1 MMIARRLHRFTS
13 AIAALACL
21 STAAC
26 TNDEREMLTAEQLTR
41 GLSDQTTARAAMLAN
56 AGAEQMQVRF
66 LKTGRSGVMLQ
77 EISRAGLVT
86 WLSSDG
92 ASLQTDKGLL
102 RATRGF
108 GAGLMAVDLK
118 QSRRR
123 IFAHAEGPAE
133 RFHSYLTGNDETET
147 RTYHCDIR
155 DRGNRTLTIVG
166 QDIITR
172 LIAESCVN
180 PDQSFLNLYWLR
192 ATDNRLIQSR
202 QWTGPYLGTITTRLQ
217 VTP

>member
-1 MMIARRLHRFTS
+1 MINARRLHRITR
-13 AIAALACL
+13 AIATLACL
-21 STAAC
+21 STTAC
-26 TNDEREMLTAEQLTR
+26 TNDEREILTAEQLTR
-41 GLSDQTTARAAMLAN
+41 GLSEQTTARAAILAN
-56 AGAEQMQVRF
+56 AGAEKMQVRF

-77 EISRAGLVT
+77 ETHRAGLIT

-108 GAGLMAVDLK
+108 GAGLMAVDLE
-118 QSRRR
+118 QSHRR

-155 DRGNRTLTIVG
+155 DRGNRTLTIAG
-166 QDIITR
+166 QGITTR

-192 ATDNRLIQSR
+192 STDNRLVQSR
-202 QWTGPYLGTITTRLQ
+202 QWTGPYLGTMTTRLQ

>member
-1 MMIARRLHRFTS
+1 MMIARRLHLVTS

-26 TNDEREMLTAEQLTR
+26 TNDEREVLTAEQLTR

-66 LKTGRSGVMLQ
+66 LKTGRSGIMLQ
-77 EISRAGLVT
+77 ETRRAGLVT

-108 GAGLMAVDLK
+108 GAGLMAVDLE

-155 DRGNRTLTIVG
+155 DRGNRTLTVAG
-166 QDIITR
+166 QEIATR
-172 LIAESCVN
+172 LIAESCIN
-180 PDQSFLNLYWLR
+180 PDKSFLNLYWLR

-202 QWTGPYLGTITTRLQ
+202 QWTGPYLGTVTTRLQ

>member
-1 MMIARRLHRFTS
+1 MMIARRLHRFTNT
-13 AIAALACL
+13 IAALACL
-21 STAAC
+21 SIAAC
-26 TNDEREMLTAEQLTR
+26 TNDEREILTTEQLTR
-41 GLSDQTTARAAMLAN
+41 GLSEQTTARAAMLAN
-56 AGAEQMQVRF
+56 TGAEQMQVRF
-66 LKTGRSGVMLQ
+66 LKTGRGGVMLQ
-77 EISRAGLVT
+77 ETRRAGLVT

-102 RATRGF
+102 RASRGF
-108 GAGLMAVDLK
+108 GAGLMAVDLE

-123 IFAHAEGPAE
+123 IFAHAEGSAE

-155 DRGNRTLTIVG
+155 DRGNRTLTIAG
-166 QDIITR
+166 QEIATR
-172 LIAESCVN
+172 LIAESCIN
-180 PDQSFLNLYWLR
+180 PDQNFLNLYWLR

>member
-1 MMIARRLHRFTS
+1 MMTARRLHRFTS

-26 TNDEREMLTAEQLTR
+26 TNDEREILTTEQLTR

-77 EISRAGLVT
+77 ETRRAGLVT

-108 GAGLMAVDLK
+108 GAGLMAVDLE

-123 IFAHAEGPAE
+123 VFAHAEGPAE

-155 DRGNRTLTIVG
+155 DRGNRTLTVAG
-166 QDIITR
+166 QEIATL

-202 QWTGPYLGTITTRLQ
+202 QWTGPYLGTVTTRLQ